1 MPMAGIMVAMTDEV
15 VDSIPGLVPGNMV
28 ALQYALGL
36 ARQSGVSEPEDS
48 RADSLSAQ
56 PNVHIDALAT
66 IDSSA
71 GLRSAASADTTSF
84 LTSPVVVV
92 SPRDSG
98 AAIDADG
105 APLETAINAIGQYP
119 GGGTHRASVALSV
132 SLPHIPLTDLQFRMW
147 IGEGS
152 FGKVSKAWWSGHGLV
167 AVKSSGVMSN
177 DRCVL
182 QRSVLSRWQRK

>member
-1 MPMAGIMVAMTDEV
+1 MPMTGIMVAMTDEV

-105 APLETAINAIGQYP
+105 DHLKPRST
-119 GGGTHRASVALSV
+119 
-132 SLPHIPLTDLQFRMW
+132 
-147 IGEGS
+147 
-152 FGKVSKAWWSGHGLV
+152 
-167 AVKSSGVMSN
+167 
-177 DRCVL
+177 
-182 QRSVLSRWQRK
+182 RSVNTPAVGPTGPALHCQCHYLTFR